1 MIEMITCIYI
11 VIEMLIL
18 SIGSLAMAL
27 SGDFFNLDYVLTK
40 KEDFFGAV
48 FAAQKYVNRVCD
60 FFEIN
65 ILGKIILHIITSP
78 FLLPFPV
85 VWFLI
90 LSIIWILKQICRLF
104 IFVFR
109 KRNNKVSK

>member
-1 MIEMITCIYI
+1 MIEIIANFYF
-11 VIEMLIL
+11 VIEVLIL
-18 SIGSLAMAL
+18 SIGSLAIAL
-27 SGDFFNLDYVLTK
+27 SEDFFYFDYVLTK

-48 FAAQKYVNRVCD
+48 FATQKCVNRVCD

-65 ILGKIILHIITSP
+65 ILGKIILHIITLP
-78 FLLPFPV
+78 FLLPYPV